1 MSEPFNTWQAR
12 FEKLRSNKLF
22 EAVVIAIIV
31 ISALVIGA
39 KTYEETSRIEQWLLY
54 LDVAVTIFF
63 LIEILIRMAAERTLL
78 SFFKKG
84 WNVFDFLIV
93 TASLIPMD
101 DSEMVLLARLLRIFR
116 VLRLVSMIPE
126 LQMLLNALVKS
137 VPRMGYV
144 VLLMFIIFYIYA
156 AIGSF
161 LFHSVDEG
169 LWGNIS
175 LAMLTLFQVA
185 TFESWA
191 TAVLYPTMEVYPYA
205 WIFFLTFIFLN
216 AFIFLNMMIG
226 IVLDVMQ
233 KESALLDL
241 ENDGGDAAQMQ
252 GLRSDVRDLRAQLDR
267 MESALAQSHSPQG
280 SVPHNSLE
288 GDSAQAGSVQDSF
301 AQRNSAHSDAG
312 GKQADKPITD

>member
-1 MSEPFNTWQAR
+1 MSESFTNWQAR
-12 FEKLRSNKLF
+12 FEKLRSNKFF
-22 EAVVIAIIV
+22 EAMVIAIIV

-39 KTYEETSRIEQWLLY
+39 KTYDETTQVEQWLLY
-54 LDVAVTIFF
+54 LDIAVTIFF
-63 LIEILIRMAAERTLL
+63 LIEILIRMAAERSLL
-78 SFFKKG
+78 DFFKKG

-126 LQMLLNALVKS
+126 LQMLLSALVKS

-161 LFHSVDEG
+161 LFHNVDEG

-191 TAVLYPTMEVYPYA
+191 TAVLYPAMEVYPYA
-205 WIFFLTFIFLN
+205 WIYFLTFIFLN

-233 KESALLDL
+233 KESAQMALDNGEGEEAEL
-241 ENDGGDAAQMQ
+241 QS
-252 GLRSDVRDLRAQLDR
+252 LRNDVRGLKAQLDR
-267 MESALAQSHSPQG
+267 MESALSQAYSPAP
-280 SVPHNSLE
+280 PHQN
-288 GDSAQAGSVQDSF
+288 
-301 AQRNSAHSDAG
+301 DAG
-312 GKQADKPITD
+312 GKHSDKPTTDRF

>member
-1 MSEPFNTWQAR
+1 MSASFDTWRLR
-12 FEKLRSNKLF
+12 FERLRANKFF
-22 EAVVIAIIV
+22 ELAVISIIV
-31 ISALVIGA
+31 LSALLIGA
-39 KTYEETSRIEQWLLY
+39 RTYEEVTRFQQALLV
-54 LDVAVTIFF
+54 LDVAVTVFF
-63 LIEILIRMAAERTLL
+63 LVEILIRMAAEKRLRD
-78 SFFKKG
+78 FFRNG

-126 LQMLLNALVKS
+126 LRMLMAALFKS
-137 VPRMGYV
+137 IPRMGYV
-144 VLLMFIIFYIYA
+144 ALLMFIIFYIYG

-161 LFHSVDEG
+161 LFHDVDER

-191 TAVLYPTMEVYPYA
+191 TAVLYPTMEHYPYA

-233 KESALLDL
+233 KESVAIEL
-241 ENDGGDAAQMQ
+241 ESGTGEAAELH
-252 GLRSDVRDLRAQLDR
+252 GLRNDVRQLRDQLSR
-267 MESALAQSHSPQG
+267 MEAM
-280 SVPHNSLE
+280 LE
-288 GDSAQAGSVQDSF
+288 RRDG
-301 AQRNSAHSDAG
+301 
-312 GKQADKPITD
+312 

>member
-1 MSEPFNTWQAR
+1 MSEPFNTWQSR

-22 EAVVIAIIV
+22 EGLVISIIV

-39 KTYEETSRIEQWLLY
+39 KTYEETTRIEQWLLY
-54 LDVAVTIFF
+54 LDVAVTVFF
-63 LIEILIRMAAERTLL
+63 LVEILIRMAAERNLV

-126 LQMLLNALVKS
+126 LQMLLGALVKS
-137 VPRMGYV
+137 IPRMGYV

-156 AIGSF
+156 ALGSF
-161 LFHSVDEG
+161 LFHNVDEF

-175 LAMLTLFQVA
+175 IAMLTLFRIA
-185 TFESWA
+185 TFEDWTDVMYA
-191 TAVLYPTMEVYPYA
+191 TQEEYA
-205 WIFFLTFIFLN
+205 WSWVYYLTFIFLT

-233 KESALLDL
+233 KESAQLDTDD
-241 ENDGGDAAQMQ
+241 EEGDPAQLQ
-252 GLRSDVRDLRAQLDR
+252 ALRGDVHALKAQLDR
-267 MESALAQSHSPQG
+267 MEAALAERQGPSVSSHRPS
-280 SVPHNSLE
+280 
-288 GDSAQAGSVQDSF
+288 DSST
-301 AQRNSAHSDAG
+301 
-312 GKQADKPITD
+312 TD

>member
-1 MSEPFNTWQAR
+1 MSESFTTWQAR
-12 FEKLRSNKLF
+12 FEKLRSNKIF

-39 KTYEETSRIEQWLLY
+39 KTYDETTKVEQWLLY
-54 LDVAVTIFF
+54 LDIAVTIFF
-63 LIEILIRMAAERTLL
+63 LIEILIRMAAERSLL

-126 LQMLLNALVKS
+126 LQMLLSALVKS

-161 LFHSVDEG
+161 LFHNVDEG

-191 TAVLYPTMEVYPYA
+191 TAVLYPAMEVYPYA
-205 WIFFLTFIFLN
+205 WIYFLTFIFLN

-233 KESALLDL
+233 KESAQMALDNGEGEEAEL
-241 ENDGGDAAQMQ
+241 QS
-252 GLRSDVRDLRAQLDR
+252 LRNDVRGLKAQLDR
-267 MESALAQSHSPQG
+267 MESALAQAYSTAPKHQ
-280 SVPHNSLE
+280 N
-288 GDSAQAGSVQDSF
+288 
-301 AQRNSAHSDAG
+301 DAG
-312 GKQADKPITD
+312 GKHTDKPTTD

>member
-1 MSEPFNTWQAR
+1 MSEPFNTWQSR

-22 EAVVIAIIV
+22 EGLVISIIV

-39 KTYEETSRIEQWLLY
+39 KTYEETTRIEQWLLY
-54 LDVAVTIFF
+54 LDVAVTVFF
-63 LIEILIRMAAERTLL
+63 LVEILIRMAAERNLV

-126 LQMLLNALVKS
+126 LQMLLGALVKS
-137 VPRMGYV
+137 IPRMGYV

-156 AIGSF
+156 ALGSF
-161 LFHSVDEG
+161 LFHNVDEF

-175 LAMLTLFQVA
+175 IAMLTLFRIA
-185 TFESWA
+185 TFEDWTDVMYA
-191 TAVLYPTMEVYPYA
+191 TQEEYA
-205 WIFFLTFIFLN
+205 WSWVYYLTFIFLT

-233 KESALLDL
+233 KESAQLDTDD
-241 ENDGGDAAQMQ
+241 EEGDPAQLQ
-252 GLRSDVRDLRAQLDR
+252 ALRGDVHALKAQLDR
-267 MESALAQSHSPQG
+267 MEAALAERQRPSVSSHRPS
-280 SVPHNSLE
+280 
-288 GDSAQAGSVQDSF
+288 DSST
-301 AQRNSAHSDAG
+301 
-312 GKQADKPITD
+312 TD

>member
-1 MSEPFNTWQAR
+1 MSEPFNTWQSR

-22 EAVVIAIIV
+22 EGLVISIIV

-39 KTYEETSRIEQWLLY
+39 KTYEETTRIEQWLLY
-54 LDVAVTIFF
+54 LDVAVTVFF
-63 LIEILIRMAAERTLL
+63 LIEILIRMAAERNLV

-126 LQMLLNALVKS
+126 LQMLLGALVKS
-137 VPRMGYV
+137 IPRMGYV

-156 AIGSF
+156 ALGSF
-161 LFHSVDEG
+161 LFHNVDEF

-175 LAMLTLFQVA
+175 IAMLTLFRIA
-185 TFESWA
+185 TFEDWTDVMYA
-191 TAVLYPTMEVYPYA
+191 TQEEYA
-205 WIFFLTFIFLN
+205 WSWVYYLTFIFLT

-233 KESALLDL
+233 KESAQLDTDD
-241 ENDGGDAAQMQ
+241 EEGDPAQLQ
-252 GLRSDVRDLRAQLDR
+252 ALRGDVHALKAQLDR
-267 MESALAQSHSPQG
+267 MEAALAERQGPSVSSHRP
-280 SVPHNSLE
+280 
-288 GDSAQAGSVQDSF
+288 
-301 AQRNSAHSDAG
+301 SDTST
-312 GKQADKPITD
+312 TD

>member
-22 EAVVIAIIV
+22 EGLVISIIV

-39 KTYEETSRIEQWLLY
+39 KTYEETSRLEQWLIY
-54 LDVAVTIFF
+54 LDVAVTVFF
-63 LIEILIRMAAERTLL
+63 LVEILIRMAAERNLV

-126 LQMLLNALVKS
+126 LQMLLSALVKS

-161 LFHSVDEG
+161 LFHDVDEG

-191 TAVLYPTMEVYPYA
+191 TAVLYPAMDVYPYA
-205 WIFFLTFIFLN
+205 WIYFLTFIFLN

-233 KESALLDL
+233 KESAILDL
-241 ENDGGDAAQMQ
+241 DNEDGDVAQMQ
-252 GLRSDVRDLRAQLDR
+252 GLRNDVRDLRAQLDR
-267 MESALAQSHSPQG
+267 MEAALAQTH
-280 SVPHNSLE
+280 
-288 GDSAQAGSVQDSF
+288 
-301 AQRNSAHSDAG
+301 SAHGTAQTSAPQDAG
-312 GKQADKPITD
+312 GKHIDKPTTD